1 MATKNLRIARIRE
14 TAQRYIDA
22 DAFSGIEW
30 LIQHQGSILD
40 AGSAGYARKAQQT
53 PIPDNAIYR
62 IYSMTKPVVSV
73 MGLMAIEQGQMHLF
87 DPVARYLPGFA
98 DAQILGTD
106 GSLTAPVGP
115 MTVEHLFLHQSGLS
129 YGFMPDCPVGALY
142 REHKL
147 AENGG
152 LSLSDYV
159 DVLSTLPIAFE
170 PGTRWHYS
178 CSTDVLARILEIVL
192 EDPISEL
199 LKRHLFEPLGMHDTG
214 FSVRPDNSNRL
225 MPMYGKSL
233 DEIYDDP
240 FGEKKLE
247 ERECEAAYPSHP
259 EAEIGRGGH
268 GLFSTARDYLEF
280 AFMTKSGSSREG
292 EPLVSRKVLEFAWH
306 NRLQPHLM
314 PIAVGSFSQPGYGWN
329 LLGRVMTDLGR
340 AIHPTGMDEGGWAG
354 AAATYYWVDR
364 QEDLVGVVMTQN
376 LGIISP
382 MRNDMHTA
390 TYQALT

>member
-214 FSVRPDNSNRL
+214 F
-225 MPMYGKSL
+225 
-233 DEIYDDP
+233 
-240 FGEKKLE
+240 
-247 ERECEAAYPSHP
+247 REGVAGVGND
-259 EAEIGRGGH
+259 AEIG
-268 GLFSTARDYLEF
+268 
-280 AFMTKSGSSREG
+280 
-292 EPLVSRKVLEFAWH
+292 
-306 NRLQPHLM
+306 
-314 PIAVGSFSQPGYGWN
+314 
-329 LLGRVMTDLGR
+329 LG
-340 AIHPTGMDEGGWAG
+340 P
-354 AAATYYWVDR
+354 
-364 QEDLVGVVMTQN
+364 
-376 LGIISP
+376 SP
-382 MRNDMHTA
+382 V
-390 TYQALT
+390 